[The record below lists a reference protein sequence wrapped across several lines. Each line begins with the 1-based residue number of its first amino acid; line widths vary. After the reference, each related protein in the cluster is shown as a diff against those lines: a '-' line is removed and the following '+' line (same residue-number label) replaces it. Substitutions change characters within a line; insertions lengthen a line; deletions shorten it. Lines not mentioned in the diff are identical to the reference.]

1 MRARTRARGLHAF
14 ARLEERSACV
24 SGQRSTCVCV
34 RVRVRVCVRVCVGR
48 DRVCVD
54 IEETKRRELF
64 PLPVWLTMDDG
75 GRAQMLR
82 SLGCHPRCTRG

>member
-1 MRARTRARGLHAF
+1 MRVRTEKH
-14 ARLEERSACV
+14 V
-24 SGQRSTCVCV
+24 CVCACACAC
-34 RVRVRVCVRVCVGR
+34 VCVRVCVGR